1 MKLTYKFL
9 EEKNVVIDV
18 EVSDEVSKVLEK
30 TRKKEAANNRRYERH
45 NWSMG
50 NKKYEGLDY
59 AEYDEYIFIEEEIR
73 EHEEQTH
80 RIENAMSHLT
90 ESQKRR
96 LLLYANGKSYDEIA
110 EIENISDIAAFR
122 SVKRAIE
129 RFKEFF

>member
-9 EEKNVVIDV
+9 KGKNVVIEV
-18 EVSDEVSKVLEK
+18 EVSDEVSNVLEK
-30 TRKKEAANNRRYERH
+30 TRKKEVANSRRYERH
-45 NWSMG
+45 NCSMG
-50 NKKYEGLDY
+50 NKNYEGLNY
-59 AEYDEYIFIEEEIR
+59 AEYDEYIFVEEEIR
-73 EHEEQTH
+73 EQEEQTQ

-90 ESQKRR
+90 DSQRRR